1 MCNVQC
7 AFVQCANKNSHNAAY
22 NGVLGVRLT
31 CYGLLQPVLGFF
43 NQLFSQRYSQRQGWG
58 LSEKLTCY
66 GFWRYVFGYF
76 NSRSCARAFS
86 FGARGQLRWWEGYML
101 PSKVPSLYCILY
113 VYQVEVGEPDYM
125 LLSKV
130 PRPSCVS
137 WGTWLHVTA
146 SCLGFASNECSRN
159 RNTMWRV
166 MWLKCDG
173 IMNWSTLWSKLN

>member
-7 AFVQCANKNSHNAAY
+7 ANRYSHNAAS
-22 NGVLGVRLT
+22 NGVLGGRLT

-86 FGARGQLRWWEGYML
+86 FGARGQLRWEGYML
-101 PSKVPSLYCILY
+101 P
-113 VYQVEVGEPDYM
+113 
-125 LLSKV
+125 
-130 PRPSCVS
+130 CVS

-146 SCLGFASNECSRN
+146 SCLGFPSNECSRN

-166 MWLKCDG
+166 MWLNCDG